1 MSVNEN
7 DIHKVATLARI
18 AIDEQQVPTITQGIN
33 DVLQLI
39 DQMQNVDTQ
48 NIEPLANPHDATQR
62 LREDKVTAQNQRE
75 KLMQNAPAQEQGL
88 FLVPK
93 VID

>member
-7 DIHKVATLARI
+7 DIQKVATLARI
-18 AIDEQQVPTITQGIN
+18 AIDEPQVPAITQGIN

-39 DQMQNVDTQ
+39 DQMQNVNTD
-48 NIEPLANPHDATQR
+48 NIEPLANPHDAVQR
-62 LREDKVTAQNQRE
+62 LRDDVVSADDQRE
-75 KLMQNAPAQEQGL
+75 RLMQNAPAQEQGL

>member
-39 DQMQNVDTQ
+39 EFIHNASQ
-48 NIEPLANPHDATQR
+48 
-62 LREDKVTAQNQRE
+62 LRQA
-75 KLMQNAPAQEQGL
+75 
-88 FLVPK
+88 
-93 VID
+93 IDL